1 MRERKLNA
9 KKKKVFLLSFGNAC
23 MNKLLRLPILLQ
35 VKTYG
40 SIYKEINVSVNTIYW
55 WW

>member
-23 MNKLLRLPILLQ
+23 MNKLLRLPIFVLQ

-40 SIYKEINVSVNTIYW
+40 SIYKEINTIYW
-55 WW
+55 